1 MPSIYYRSNS
11 YVVCA
16 LFLKK
21 EWKQKALRQ
30 VPNADEGTKAAFK
43 IAHTIVST
51 APPGTT
57 VTGLIDVSGMLI
69 IRGEGDG
76 NGKLSFEGMKLGG
89 GFQADSGSRIEVD
102 MSFQVIMGWCDR
114 RARVRLLLDSARARS
129 LLGAAA
135 CGARCL

>member
-1 MPSIYYRSNS
+1 M
-11 YVVCA
+11 
-16 LFLKK
+16 FLKK

-69 IRGEGDG
+69 IGGEGDG
-76 NGKLSFEGMKLGG
+76 NGTLSFKGMKLGG
-89 GFQADSGSRIEVD
+89 GFKVDEDSRIEVD
-102 MSFQVIMGWCDR
+102 MDFEVIMAWCD
-114 RARVRLLLDSARARS
+114 
-129 LLGAAA
+129 
-135 CGARCL
+135 